1 MGGGLVALLLAS
13 LTFQRCFVWQNERSL
28 WASER
33 RTPRMTANLAAALL
47 NDGERVEAEQWL
59 SLGVRLS
66 ANPRLSERDQRIGR
80 IANLANLAILYG
92 QQGRDID
99 ARLIAQDIFRTM
111 PAWPVAAQLCTDFG
125 C

>member
-1 MGGGLVALLLAS
+1 MALLLAS
-13 LTFQRCFVWQNERSL
+13 LTFSRSHVWQSERSL

-47 NDGERVEAEQWL
+47 NDGERIEAEQWL
-59 SLGVRLS
+59 YLGVRLS

-92 QQGRDID
+92 QQGRTVD
-99 ARLIAQDIFRTM
+99 ARLIAQDIQRTM
-111 PAWPVAAQLCTDFG
+111 PNWPMATRLCQEFA